1 MSKDDGYG
9 AGKVIVT
16 AGLAGGTFALVSK
29 LLAPKPAVAA
39 PLEEQW
45 DDLLK
50 SQAAIILLLQELK
63 EAWTGIAVSVS
74 TPWVAKEPEQIYQ
87 HAIRAVGV
95 FFTDIMIDWTRGK
108 RFLFKVESS
117 LDVACQVQVLGNF
130 VDDINMA
137 SNINGII
144 NIAAGE
150 NHTIGLAWDDWHP
163 FIGLRITTAV
173 APAAGQLTIWAVIQE

>member
-1 MSKDDGYG
+1 MSNGDGYG

-29 LLAPKPAVAA
+29 LLAPKPAEAA

-50 SQAAIILLLQELK
+50 SQAAIILLLEQLIRE
-63 EAWTGIAVSVS
+63 GIKVDVS
-74 TPWVAKEPEQIYQ
+74 TPWIAKEPEQIYQ
-87 HAIRAVGV
+87 HAIRAVGT
-95 FFTDIMIDWTRGK
+95 FFTDRMVDWTRGT

-117 LDVACQVQVLGNF
+117 LDVACQVQVIGNF
-130 VDDINMA
+130 VHDIPMA

-144 NIAAGE
+144 NVAANE

-163 FIGLRITTAV
+163 FVGLRITTAL
-173 APAAGQLTIWAVIQE
+173 APAAGMLTIWAVIQE